1 MTRILAVA
9 DWTLDPHAVVAAL
22 MRRGPAARW
31 SLVVPAWLHGL
42 DWAGD
47 PHAAE
52 PCAETALLTI
62 HQLVLDAG
70 LDVEVALVGDPDPTS
85 AVQDACA
92 MLRPDAILLCTR
104 RRRLDHHPLD
114 LAHRLHRLTGLPVG
128 HETAA
133 VRRRGHCADVRAA

>member
-1 MTRILAVA
+1 MTRILAVT
-9 DWTLDPHAVVAAL
+9 DWTVNPHAVVAAL

-31 SLVVPAWLHGL
+31 SIVVPAWLHGL

-70 LDVEVALVGDPDPTS
+70 LDVELAVVGDPDPTA

-92 MLRPDAILLCTR
+92 VLQPDAILLCTR
-104 RRRLDHHPLD
+104 RRRFGHPLD
-114 LAHRLHRLTGLPVG
+114 LAHRLHRITGLPTGREHVPI
-128 HETAA
+128 
-133 VRRRGHCADVRAA
+133 RRRGHCAQAAA